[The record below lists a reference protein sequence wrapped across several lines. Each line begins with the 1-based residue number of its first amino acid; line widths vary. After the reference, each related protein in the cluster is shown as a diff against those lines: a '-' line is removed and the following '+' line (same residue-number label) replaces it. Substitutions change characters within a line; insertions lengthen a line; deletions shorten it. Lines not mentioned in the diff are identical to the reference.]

1 MPFALFFFNWPD
13 HQTNTSSYQTTM
25 SSSLEAISPRRLY
38 RVIADQLAERIRTGE
53 FAIGDRLPSEREL
66 SERLQVSRSSVREAL
81 LALEIAGWVEV
92 RVGSGVFVMS
102 THQVEAATAPGNPA
116 LRAALHAATDMSPFE
131 LLDVRLL
138 LEPECAALAAQNAT
152 PEQVA
157 EILAIQRS
165 MSAAG
170 TPNDYDRLFHDAIG
184 AACGNAALASALSH
198 VWDLSEDSPVFQ
210 RLDQHFVTARVWRLA
225 LQEHERVCAAIADG
239 DPIRARHA
247 MTQHLIGIV
256 ARLREDV
263 PEVLES
269 AATPPQA
276 GAAASR
282 RGTR

>member
-1 MPFALFFFNWPD
+1 MP
-13 HQTNTSSYQTTM
+13 
-25 SSSLEAISPRRLY
+25 SLEAISPRRLY
-38 RVIADQLAERIRTGE
+38 RVIAEQLAERIRMGE
-53 FAIGDRLPSEREL
+53 FGLGDRLPSEREL

-92 RVGSGVFVMS
+92 RVGSGVFV
-102 THQVEAATAPGNPA
+102 TATQPAEPAAESANPA
-116 LRAALHAATDMSPFE
+116 LRAAVHAATDMSPFE

-152 PEQVA
+152 PDQVA
-157 EILAIQRS
+157 AILEIQRR

-198 VWDLSEDSPVFQ
+198 VWDLAEDSPVFQ
-210 RLDQHFVTARVWRLA
+210 RLDQHFVTAKVWRVA
-225 LQEHERVCAAIADG
+225 LEEHERVCAAIADH

-247 MTQHLIGIV
+247 MTQHVIGIV
-256 ARLREDV
+256 ARLREDA

-269 AATPPQA
+269 LPA
-276 GAAASR
+276 GAAGGLLHR
-282 RGTR
+282 RGVR